1 MEAIDFSINSA
12 IKEENIKELNPMSS
26 WIAVNIKDSDKAKV
40 LM

>member
-12 IKEENIKELNPMSS
+12 IKEEDIKELNPVSF
-26 WIAVNIKDSDKAKV
+26 WIAINVKDSDKAKV